1 MVVKSLLVGLIVCIC
16 LVGLTGW
23 FGYQFLH
30 TPGPALSYP
39 VHVFIPERSTL
50 RATADLLV
58 TEGLVT
64 NARVFVLWARLT
76 GDDRKIQNGEYEFTT
91 ALSPLALLRMLTEG
105 KSLRF
110 TVTVVE
116 GMNFKQ
122 VVTLLVEKSLGSWD
136 QFLCLNSDTEFLARW
151 GLPPQGIEGY
161 LYPATY
167 QFSRRESPEAILGRM
182 VNRFYAAMN
191 PDVYRKID
199 SFNFAV
205 HETITL
211 ASLIEKETG
220 SAAERPLVSAVFHNR
235 LRQGMPL
242 QCDSS
247 VIYGIADFDGNLTRR
262 HLMTP
267 SLYNTYLLRGLP
279 PGPIANPSR
288 DSVLAALN
296 PAKSDY
302 LYFVAKGDGTHEFS
316 VDLSS
321 HNKAVRRFQKGRS

>member
-1 MVVKSLLVGLIVCIC
+1 MVKYLLAGILVCVCIVGLAV
-16 LVGLTGW
+16 W
-23 FGYQFLH
+23 YGYQFLN
-30 TPGPALSYP
+30 TPGPPLSYP
-39 VHVFIPERSTL
+39 IRIFIPERSTL
-50 RATADLLV
+50 RTTADLLAS
-58 TEGLVT
+58 ERLVT
-64 NARVFVLWARLT
+64 NARLLSLWARFT

-91 ALSPLALLRMLTEG
+91 ALSPLALLRTLTEG

-116 GMNFKQ
+116 GMTFKQ
-122 VVTLLVEKSLGSWD
+122 VVTLLVEKGLGSQD
-136 QFLCLNSDTEFLARW
+136 QFLCLNSNAEFLARW
-151 GLPPQGIEGY
+151 GLPPQGMEGY

-167 QFSRRESPEAILGRM
+167 QFSRRETPEIILGKM
-182 VNRFYAAMN
+182 VARFYAAMS
-191 PDVYRKID
+191 PEIYRKID

-205 HETITL
+205 QEAITL

-220 SAAERPLVSAVFHNR
+220 AAEERSLISAVFHNR
-235 LRQGMPL
+235 LRRGMPL

-279 PGPIANPSR
+279 PGPIANPSS
-288 DSVLAALN
+288 DAILAALE
-296 PAKSDY
+296 PAKSNY
-302 LYFVAKGDGTHEFS
+302 LYFVAKGDGTHKFS